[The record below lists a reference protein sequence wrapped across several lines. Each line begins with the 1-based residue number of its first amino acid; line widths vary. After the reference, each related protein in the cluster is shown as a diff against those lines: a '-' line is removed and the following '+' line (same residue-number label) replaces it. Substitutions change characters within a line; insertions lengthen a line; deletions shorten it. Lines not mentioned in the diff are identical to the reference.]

1 MISGFSCVNTRL
13 AFDTDIL
20 MLNVKPDLAAGEFQ
34 ERKRQDLKI
43 VYSLK
48 LSDDEKHKNYR
59 PLSKIF
65 KIHENNQY
73 GQAMTKPLLTGCI
86 KKEKTVL
93 DWHKFDLIIKRVAP
107 EDLIRQ
113 IFVVNTEFDCKNAAK
128 IISFQCNTLANF

>member
-13 AFDTDIL
+13 AVDTDIL

-59 PLSKIF
+59 LLSKILNM
-65 KIHENNQY
+65 HENNQY
-73 GQAMTKPLLTGCI
+73 GQVMTKLLPTGCI
-86 KKEKTVL
+86 KKEKTIF
-93 DWHKFDLIIKRVAP
+93 DWHKFNLTIKKIAP
-107 EDLIRQ
+107 EDLIGQ
-113 IFVVNTEFDCKNAAK
+113 IFVVNIEFDCKNAAK
-128 IISFQCNTLANF
+128 IISFQCNTLNF